1 MAISLVIEVTTAR
14 DPALAGSAES
24 SAISS
29 AWLGLGLGLGLGL
42 VLGSGRRGGGG
53 N

>member
-29 AWLGLGLGLGLGL
+29 AWLRVRVRVRVG
-42 VLGSGRRGGGG
+42 VT
-53 N
+53 